1 MCTHMYVRTPRVHTH
16 MHTRARTHMN
26 GGVLEGRN
34 NTLSSFL
41 QDNHV
46 KTSKYN
52 IITFLP
58 LNLIEQFTRVAN
70 TYFLILV
77 LVQLIPEVVAAI
89 PSVSSVSV
97 ATTIIPLVFVLGVT
111 AIKDAFDDIV
121 RPLAH
126 IICTVRTQCTV
137 VSFSMHV

>member
-1 MCTHMYVRTPRVHTH
+1 MHMYVHHACTHTHTH
-16 MHTRARTHMN
+16 MN
-26 GGVLEGRN
+26 DGVLKRSN